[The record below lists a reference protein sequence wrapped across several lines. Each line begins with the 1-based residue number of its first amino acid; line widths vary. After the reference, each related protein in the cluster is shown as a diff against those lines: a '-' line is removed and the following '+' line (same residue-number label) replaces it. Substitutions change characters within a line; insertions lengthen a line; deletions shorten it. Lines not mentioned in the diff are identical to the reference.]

1 MGKFTKWIAG
11 GLGWALLGPIG
22 GILGFAAG
30 SYFEKSSVKIQDTR
44 STTPGGF
51 AVTLLILTAAV
62 MKADGKILRSEL
74 DYVKNYFRQAFD
86 EESAG
91 EALRMLRDIIKQNI
105 PLNQVCSQIKMSM
118 DYASRIQLM
127 HFLYGIAQADGHID
141 PAEQKTIDEIGYRI
155 GLSAADTNSVR
166 SMFIKNTDW
175 AYQVLEISPDA
186 TETEIKK
193 AYKSMAIKFHPDKV
207 AHLGEDFQN
216 KAKEKFQKIAEAY
229 ETIKK
234 EQKIN

>member
-22 GILGFAAG
+22 GILGFVAG
-30 SYFEKSSVKIQDTR
+30 AYFEKSADTFQN
-44 STTPGGF
+44 SGNTTPGGF

-74 DYVKNYFRQAFD
+74 DYVKRYFRQAFD
-86 EESAG
+86 EESAV

-105 PLNQVCSQIKMSM
+105 PLNQVCAQVETNM
-118 DYASRIQLM
+118 DYASRVQLM
-127 HFLYGIAQADGHID
+127 HFLYGIAQADGNID
-141 PAEQKTIDEIGYRI
+141 PEEQKIIDEIGYRI
-155 GLSAADTNSVR
+155 GLSAADINSVR
-166 SMFIKNTDW
+166 SMFVKNTNW
-175 AYQVLEISPDA
+175 AYEVLEITPEA

-193 AYKSMAIKFHPDKV
+193 AYKSMAVKFHPDKV
-207 AHLGEDFQN
+207 SHLGEDFQE

-234 EQKIN
+234 ERGIK